1 VTDLP
6 PNLPERL
13 WAALWPE
20 YPLLRGDG
28 CYATVHDNG
37 LLIAENIG
45 TLAQMISE
53 LESPLPAQ
61 HQAVTM
67 GLLQSAPLSRC
78 RAASVDNLAASPML
92 STGRLTARSEHPA
105 HRNLAV

>member
-20 YPLLRGDG
+20 YPLLHGNG

-53 LESPLPAQ
+53 LAEPLPGYVVWSGVSIA
-61 HQAVTM
+61 
-67 GLLQSAPLSRC
+67 LPR
-78 RAASVDNLAASPML
+78 R
-92 STGRLTARSEHPA
+92 R
-105 HRNLAV
+105 

>member
-1 VTDLP
+1 M
-6 PNLPERL
+6 PERL

-53 LESPLPAQ
+53 LESPPPEYFAWFGVSIALPQ
-61 HQAVTM
+61 KIT
-67 GLLQSAPLSRC
+67 
-78 RAASVDNLAASPML
+78 
-92 STGRLTARSEHPA
+92 T
-105 HRNLAV
+105 